1 MVPNLL
7 NGLKG
12 CWNGSCRTWLE
23 DGVLSD
29 ESPIR
34 GEFHDVMGGLWF
46 RHHYLSSLGGKKREG
61 EELIAFNSISNE
73 YQIAW
78 IDDFHMADGI
88 LFSSGVSKANGF
100 SVVGSYA
107 AAGSYEVGD
116 GKASWGWRTT
126 YQLELD
132 QSLTIISWNIEPS
145 GAEVKAIEVVYSR
158 SDLLQ
163 K

>member
-100 SVVGSYA
+100 SVVGSY
-107 AAGSYEVGD
+107 EVGD

-145 GAEVKAIEVVYSR
+145 GAEVKAIEIVYAR
-158 SDLLQ
+158 SDLLD

>member
-1 MVPNLL
+1 MVPGLL

-29 ESPIR
+29 QSSIQ
-34 GEFHDVMGGLWF
+34 GEFHSVLGGLWF

-61 EELIAFNSISNE
+61 EELIAFNSVSNE

-88 LFSSGVSKANGF
+88 LFSSG
-100 SVVGSYA
+100 GSQA
-107 AAGSYEVGD
+107 
-116 GKASWGWRTT
+116 
-126 YQLELD
+126 
-132 QSLTIISWNIEPS
+132 
-145 GAEVKAIEVVYSR
+145 
-158 SDLLQ
+158 
-163 K
+163 

>member
-1 MVPNLL
+1 MVPSLL

-23 DGVLSD
+23 DGVFSD
-29 ESPIR
+29 QSSIQ
-34 GEFHDVMGGLWF
+34 GEFHGVMGGLWF

-61 EELIAFNSISNE
+61 EELIAFNSVSNE

-78 IDDFHMADGI
+78 IDDFHMPDGI
-88 LFSSGVSKANGF
+88 LFSSGGSQANGF
-100 SVVGSYA
+100 SVVGSY
-107 AAGSYEVGD
+107 SVGE
-116 GKASWGWRTT
+116 GEAPWGWRTT
-126 YQLELD
+126 YQLETN
-132 QSLTIISWNIEPS
+132 QSLTIMSWNIEPG